1 MTTIKEDT
9 QITGTGAKTAANLP
23 IIAADDSIFRSFIEN
38 LPAMFYAVTPTAPH
52 KPLFIS
58 RSFERFGY
66 PLEDWLT
73 KPDIWDLVT
82 HPEDRDE
89 ILGKTREALSRGES
103 TDFIYRILCADGS
116 VAWIRDRGCF
126 IKDKD
131 GVPVCWQG
139 VIIDMTPQMH
149 AESEIKRRE
158 QLYRSFAKN
167 IPETGVL
174 IFDHDLRYIL
184 ADGPQLSARNWTTE
198 MFEGKTVFEVFP
210 DALGEI
216 WAEHYRKALSGETQN
231 RLDTNADGYF
241 STTVL
246 PIRDEAGTIFAGMVI
261 WQDIAGRIESEEK
274 LRESEA
280 RYRELFENASD
291 IIYVL
296 DLDGNYTSINKAG
309 EAVFGYSRE
318 EALGMNFSQII
329 DPEYLSV
336 SEAALQ
342 AKLSGE
348 AEKTVYEVNC
358 VRKDGERITLE
369 VNSGI
374 VRKDGKVVAVQG
386 IARDI
391 TSRRNSQEALRKS
404 EANLAAAQRITHL
417 GSWELELKD
426 GINSTKNVI
435 NWSDEVYRIFGYE
448 PRSIDPSIEFIY
460 HAIRP
465 SDRAIFSEGFVS
477 AIKEGKFFD
486 VEARIVLPDGRD
498 RLLKTQAETVIGA
511 NGRTERMFGTIQDIT
526 DSRRAEEALRDSE
539 ARYRDLVEN
548 ANDLIYTHDMDGNFT
563 SLNRAGELVSGY
575 SREELLRMNYADV
588 VAPEFLEAASNMS
601 PRISERDK
609 PTMYEIEI
617 IAKSGKRVTLE
628 VSTRMMYADGVPVG
642 VQGLGRDIT
651 QKRIAERK
659 VHETVSLF
667 SSTFESTADG
677 IIVMTLDRQI
687 ITYNKKFR
695 DMWELPAS
703 VNTSQDA
710 GEMIT
715 HLCAQLEEPELFLAD
730 LDILYGDP
738 ALATDSLVRLKDGRI
753 YERYSQPQLT
763 DGVPVGRVC
772 CFRDI
777 TERTLAE
784 ERLRHYAL
792 HDPLTELPNRA
803 AFMNHL
809 RDAVAKS
816 ERSEYAQFAVLFLD
830 LDRFKVINDSLGH
843 TIGDKLLVA
852 IAEKLSACVRPGD
865 VVARLGGDE
874 FTILLQRSG
883 DPHEVS
889 KIAERLQTRISEPF
903 KLDNYEVFTTA
914 SIGIVLSGQIH
925 RTPEDFLRD
934 ADAAMYRAKEG
945 GKARFEIF
953 DQELHV
959 RNMNL
964 LRIETDLRHAV
975 EKDQFEVH
983 YQPIVDLETG
993 TVGEFEALIRWRH
1006 PEHGLVGPEEFVHVA
1021 EETGL
1026 IIPIG
1031 KWILNEACRQVA
1043 LWQRDA
1049 NRQLIISVN
1058 LSAKQLM
1065 HPTLTAQVREAIALS
1080 GLRPSQVKLEVTEST
1095 VMEHSDKALKVLK
1108 ELRRLGV
1115 ELSTDDFG
1123 TGYSSL
1129 SYLQKFPFQRLKI
1142 DRSFVKAMDDD
1153 PRSSLIVKTILMLGE
1168 NLDLE
1173 VVAEGVETRGQREK
1187 LRELKCRLGQG
1198 YLFSRPVPAAQAKD
1212 LLKRGFAYIMRNA
1225 HPAAELAEVIEVCDL
1240 Q

>member
-1 MTTIKEDT
+1 MTTAKKSS
-9 QITGTGAKTAANLP
+9 QIAANAADRAANIP
-23 IIAADDSIFRSFIEN
+23 IIAADDSVFRRFIEN
-38 LPAMFYAVTPTAPH
+38 LPAMFYAVTPVPPH
-52 KPLFIS
+52 KPIFIS

-66 PLEDWLT
+66 PLEDWLN
-73 KPDIWDLVT
+73 KPDIWDIVT
-82 HPEDRDE
+82 HPDDRDE
-89 ILGKTREALSRGES
+89 VLGKTRDALKRGEN
-103 TDFIYRILCADGS
+103 TDFVYRVLCADGS
-116 VAWIRDRGCF
+116 IAWIRDRGCF

-139 VIIDMTPQMH
+139 VIIDMTPQME
-149 AESEIKRRE
+149 ADTEIKRRE
-158 QLYRSFAKN
+158 HLYRTFAKN
-167 IPETGVL
+167 IPDTGVL
-174 IFDHDLRYIL
+174 LFDNDLRYIL
-184 ADGPQLSARNWTTE
+184 ADGSQLQARNWATDKI
-198 MFEGKTVFEVFP
+198 EGRTVYEVFP
-210 DALGEI
+210 GDEGVL
-216 WAEHYRKALSGETQN
+216 WAERYRKALNGETQTMQEATAEG
-231 RLDTNADGYF
+231 LFA
-241 STTVL
+241 TTIL
-246 PIRDEAGTIFAGMVI
+246 PIRDETGVIFAGMVI
-261 WQDIAGRIESEEK
+261 WQDIAGRIESEQK

-291 IIYVL
+291 IIYVH
-296 DLDGNYTSINKAG
+296 DLQGNYTSINKAG
-309 EAVFGYSRE
+309 ELIFGYSRE
-318 EALGMNFSQII
+318 EALRMNLSEII
-329 DPEYLSV
+329 DPVHLERSKQ
-336 SEAALQ
+336 EFAR
-342 AKLSGE
+342 KLSG
-348 AEKTVYEVNC
+348 AAAKTVYEVDC
-358 VRKDGERITLE
+358 IRKDGERVTLE
-369 VNSGI
+369 VNSSLAY
-374 VRKDGKVVAVQG
+374 KDGKPAAVQG

-391 TSRRNSQEALRKS
+391 TDRRAAEAALRKS

-417 GSWELELKD
+417 GSWEMELRD
-426 GINSTKNVI
+426 GIYSAANVI
-435 NWSDEVYRIFGYE
+435 SWSDEVYRIFGYE
-448 PRSIDPSIEFIY
+448 PRSIEPTIDFIY
-460 HAIRP
+460 KAIKP
-465 SDRAIFSEGFVS
+465 TDRAIFSEGFVS

-498 RLLKTQAETVIGA
+498 RLLRTQAETVIGPD
-511 NGRTERMFGTIQDIT
+511 GRTERMFGTIQDIT
-526 DSRRAEEALRDSE
+526 DGRYAEEALRESE
-539 ARYRDLVEN
+539 TRFRDLVEN
-548 ANDLIYTHDMDGNFT
+548 ANDLIYTHDMDGYFT
-563 SLNRAGELVSGY
+563 SLNRAGELISGY
-575 SREELLRMNYADV
+575 SRDELLKMNYVDI
-588 VAPEFLEAASNMS
+588 VAPDFLEAARSMT
-601 PRISERDK
+601 PRRSERDK

-617 IAKSGKRVTLE
+617 VAKDGRRVTLE
-628 VSTRMMYADGVPVG
+628 VSTRIMYTDGVPVG

-651 QKRIAERK
+651 QKRIAEQK
-659 VHETVSLF
+659 LHETVSLF

-677 IIVMTLDRQI
+677 IVVMSLDRRI
-687 ITYNKKFR
+687 ITFNTKFH
-695 DMWELPAS
+695 DMWGLPS
-703 VNTSQDA
+703 NVERTGDA
-710 GEMIT
+710 DEMIG
-715 HLCAQLEEPELFLAD
+715 HICEQLEEPELFLAE
-730 LDILYGDP
+730 LDRLYGDP
-738 ALATDSLVRLKDGRI
+738 YLATDTLVRLKDGRI

-763 DGVPVGRVC
+763 DGKPVGRVC

-809 RDAVAKS
+809 RDAVARS

-852 IAEKLSACVRPGD
+852 IAEKLSSCIRPGD
-865 VVARLGGDE
+865 IVARLGGDE
-874 FTILLQRSG
+874 FTILLQRSS
-883 DPHEVS
+883 DPREVAAV
-889 KIAERLQTRISEPF
+889 AERLQTRISEPF

-953 DQELHV
+953 DQDLHV

-964 LRIETDLRHAV
+964 LRIETDLRHALD
-975 EKDQFEVH
+975 KDQFEVH
-983 YQPIVDLETG
+983 YQPVVDLETG
-993 TVGEFEALIRWRH
+993 KVNEFEALIRWQH

-1031 KWILNEACRQVA
+1031 KWILNEACRQLS
-1043 LWQRDA
+1043 LWQRDS
-1049 NRQLIISVN
+1049 NRQLTVSVN

-1065 HPTLTAQVREAIALS
+1065 HPTLTAQVRDAIGRSRLH
-1080 GLRPSQVKLEVTEST
+1080 PSQLKLEVTEST

-1115 ELSTDDFG
+1115 GLSTDDFG

-1153 PRSSLIVKTILMLGE
+1153 EKSSLIVKTILMLGE

-1173 VVAEGVETRGQREK
+1173 VVAEGIETRGQREK
-1187 LRELKCRLGQG
+1187 LRELNCGLGQG
-1198 YLFSRPVPAAQAKD
+1198 YLFSRPVPASQAKD
-1212 LLKRGFAYIMRNA
+1212 MLRRGFAYIIGSA
-1225 HPAAELAEVIEVCDL
+1225 HSHSELAEVIEVCDL

>member
-1 MTTIKEDT
+1 MTTAKENK
-9 QITGTGAKTAANLP
+9 QISALTEKTAANLP
-23 IIAADDSIFRSFIEN
+23 IIAADDSVFRSFIEN
-38 LPAMFYAVTPTAPH
+38 LPAMFYAVSPTPPH
-52 KPLFIS
+52 KPIFIS

-73 KPDIWDLVT
+73 KSDIWDIVT

-89 ILGKTREALSRGES
+89 VLGKTREALKRGEN
-103 TDFIYRILCADGS
+103 TDFVYRVLCADGR
-116 VAWIRDRGCF
+116 VLWIRDRGCF

-131 GVPVCWQG
+131 GTPVCWQG
-139 VIIDMTPQMH
+139 VIIDMTSQME
-149 AESEIKRRE
+149 AETEIKRRDH
-158 QLYRSFAKN
+158 LYRAFAKN
-167 IPETGVL
+167 IPDTGVL
-174 IFDHDLRYIL
+174 LFDHDLRYRL
-184 ADGPQLSARNWTTE
+184 AEGPQIKARNWTSGT
-198 MFEGKTVFEVFP
+198 FEGKTVHEVFP
-210 DALGEI
+210 GKDGKVWEERYRRAL
-216 WAEHYRKALSGETQN
+216 AGETITL
-231 RLDTNADGYF
+231 REDTADGFF

-246 PIRDEAGTIFAGMVI
+246 PIRDESGEIFAGMVI
-261 WQDIAGRIESEEK
+261 WHDVAGQIEFEQK

-291 IIYVL
+291 IIYVH
-296 DLDGNYTSINKAG
+296 DLEGNYTSINKAG
-309 EAVFGYSRE
+309 ESVFGYSRD
-318 EALGMNFSQII
+318 EALKMNLSEVIV
-329 DPEYLSV
+329 PEHLERSKTEFRKKLEGLS
-336 SEAALQ
+336 
-342 AKLSGE
+342 AK
-348 AEKTVYEVNC
+348 TIYEVDC
-358 VRKDGERITLE
+358 VRKDGEHVTLE
-369 VNSGI
+369 VNSSLAY
-374 VRKDGKVVAVQG
+374 KDGQPVAVQG

-391 TSRRNSQEALRKS
+391 TDRRNSEEALRKS

-417 GSWELELKD
+417 GSWELELKE
-426 GINSTKNVI
+426 GINSLANTI
-435 NWSDEVYRIFGYE
+435 TWSDEVYRIFGYE
-448 PRSIDPSIEFIY
+448 PRAINPTIEFIY
-460 HAIRP
+460 QAIRP
-465 SDRAIFSEGFVS
+465 SDRGIFSEGFVS
-477 AIKEGKFFD
+477 AIKEQKFFD
-486 VEARIVLPDGRD
+486 VEARIVLPSGED
-498 RLLKTQAETVIGA
+498 RLLKTQAETVVGA
-511 NGRTERMFGTIQDIT
+511 NGRTERKFGTIQDIT
-526 DSRRAEEALRDSE
+526 ESRRAEDALRESE
-539 ARYRDLVEN
+539 ARFRDLFEN
-548 ANDLIYTHDMDGNFT
+548 ANDLIYTHDLDGNFT

-575 SREELLRMNYADV
+575 TREELLRMNYVDI
-588 VAPEFLEAASNMS
+588 VAPEFREAASGMK
-601 PRISERDK
+601 PRRSESDK

-617 IAKSGKRVTLE
+617 VAKDGRSVTLE

-651 QKRIAERK
+651 QKRIAEEK
-659 VHETVSLF
+659 ILETVSLF

-677 IIVMTLDRQI
+677 MVVMSLDRQI
-687 ITYNKKFR
+687 VTYNKKFR
-695 DMWELPAS
+695 DMWELPERIEHS
-703 VNTSQDA
+703 KDA
-710 GEMIT
+710 DDMIA
-715 HLCAQLEEPELFLAD
+715 HLCDQLQEPELFIAD
-730 LDILYGDP
+730 LDKLYNDP
-738 ALATDSLVRLKDGRI
+738 LLATNTLVRLKDGRI

-763 DGVPVGRVC
+763 DGAPVGRVC

-784 ERLRHYAL
+784 ERLRYYAL

-852 IAEKLSACVRPGD
+852 IAEKLSSCVRPGD

-874 FTILLQRSG
+874 FTILLQRSS
-883 DPHEVS
+883 DPMEVS
-889 KIAERLQTRISEPF
+889 RVAERLQTKISEPF

-934 ADAAMYRAKEG
+934 ADAAMYRAKEA
-945 GKARFEIF
+945 GKARYEIF
-953 DQELHV
+953 DQDLHV

-964 LRIETDLRHAV
+964 LRVETDLRHAL

-993 TVGEFEALIRWRH
+993 KVSEFEALIRWRH

-1026 IIPIG
+1026 IVRIG

-1043 LWQRDA
+1043 LWQRDT
-1049 NRQLIISVN
+1049 NRQLSISVN

-1065 HPTLTAQVREAIALS
+1065 HPTLTAQVREAIGLS
-1080 GLRPSQVKLEVTEST
+1080 GLRAPQVKLEVTEST

-1115 ELSTDDFG
+1115 GLSTDDFG

-1142 DRSFVKAMDDD
+1142 DRSFVKAMDEDQK
-1153 PRSSLIVKTILMLGE
+1153 SSLIVKTVLMLGE

-1173 VVAEGVETRGQREK
+1173 VVAEGIETHSQREK
-1187 LRELKCRLGQG
+1187 LRELKCGLGQG

-1212 LLKRGFAYIMRNA
+1212 LLRRGFAFLIRDA
-1225 HPAAELAEVIEVCDL
+1225 QPVGELAEVIEVCDL

>member
-1 MTTIKEDT
+1 MTTLKEDT
-9 QITGTGAKTAANLP
+9 QIAGSDTRSVANLP

-38 LPAMFYAVTPTAPH
+38 LPAMFYAVTPTPPH
-52 KPLFIS
+52 KPIFIS

-73 KPDIWDLVT
+73 KPDIWDIIT
-82 HPEDRDE
+82 HPDDRDE
-89 ILGKTREALSRGES
+89 VLGKTREALKRGES
-103 TDFIYRILCADGS
+103 TDFLYRIYCADGRI
-116 VAWIRDRGCF
+116 AWIRDRGCF
-126 IKDKD
+126 IKNKD

-139 VIIDMTPQMH
+139 VIIDMTPQIQ
-149 AESEIKRRE
+149 ADLEIKRRE

-167 IPETGVL
+167 IPDTGVL
-174 IFDHDLRYIL
+174 LFDHDLRYLL
-184 ADGPQLSARNWTTE
+184 ADGVQLTARNWTSET
-198 MFEGKTVFEVFP
+198 FEGKTVFEVFP
-210 DALGEI
+210 GAEGEL
-216 WAEHYRKALSGETQN
+216 WAEHYRKALAGETQT
-231 RLDTNADGYF
+231 RLDTNADGFF
-241 STTVL
+241 STTIL
-246 PIRDEAGTIFAGMVI
+246 PIRDETGTIFAGMVI

-291 IIYVL
+291 IIYVH
-296 DLDGNYTSINKAG
+296 DLEGNYRSINKAG
-309 EAVFGYSRE
+309 ESVFGYSRE
-318 EALGMNFSQII
+318 EALKLN
-329 DPEYLSV
+329 LSNV
-336 SEAALQ
+336 IAPDHLEQAREAFQ
-342 AKLSGE
+342 KKLAGDE
-348 AEKTVYEVNC
+348 TKTIYEVDC
-358 VRKDGERITLE
+358 IRKDGGRVTLE
-369 VNSGI
+369 VNSSLAF
-374 VRKDGKVVAVQG
+374 KDGKPFAVQG

-391 TSRRNSQEALRKS
+391 TDRRVSEEALRKS

-448 PRSIDPSIEFIY
+448 PRSIEPTIEFIY
-460 HAIRP
+460 NAIRP
-465 SDRAIFSEGFVS
+465 SDRTIFSEGFVS

-498 RLLKTQAETVIGA
+498 RLLKTQAETVIGP

-539 ARYRDLVEN
+539 ARYRDLIEN
-548 ANDLIYTHDMDGNFT
+548 ANDLIYTHDMDGYFT

-575 SREELLRMNYADV
+575 SREELLKMHYTDI
-588 VAPEFLEAASNMS
+588 VAPEFLEAASNMA
-601 PRISERDK
+601 PRMSENDK

-617 IAKSGKRVTLE
+617 IAKNGSRVTLE
-628 VSTRMMYADGVPVG
+628 VSTRMMYADGVPIG

-651 QKRIAERK
+651 EKRIAEQK
-659 VHETVSLF
+659 IHETVSLF

-677 IIVMTLDRQI
+677 IIVMSLDREI
-687 ITYNKKFR
+687 ITYNKKFG
-695 DMWELPAS
+695 DMWQLPAS
-703 VNTSQDA
+703 IKTTKDA
-710 GEMIT
+710 DEMIA
-715 HLCAQLEEPELFLAD
+715 HLCSQLEEPDLFLSD
-730 LDILYGDP
+730 LDTLYGDP
-738 ALATDSLVRLKDGRI
+738 MLATDSLVRLKDGRI

-809 RDAVAKS
+809 RDAVARS

-874 FTILLQRSG
+874 FTILLQRSS

-964 LRIETDLRHAV
+964 MRIETDLRHAV
-975 EKDQFEVH
+975 EKEQFEVH

-993 TVGEFEALIRWRH
+993 LVSEFEGLIRWRH

-1031 KWILNEACRQVA
+1031 KWILTEACRQVA

-1049 NRQLIISVN
+1049 HRQLSISVN

-1065 HPTLTAQVREAIALS
+1065 HPTLTAQVRDAISLS
-1080 GLRPSQVKLEVTEST
+1080 GLHPSQVKLEVTEST

-1108 ELRRLGV
+1108 ELSRMGV
-1115 ELSTDDFG
+1115 GLSTDDFG

-1142 DRSFVKAMDDD
+1142 DRSFVKAMDEDEK
-1153 PRSSLIVKTILMLGE
+1153 SSLIVKTVLMLGE

-1173 VVAEGVETRGQREK
+1173 VVAEGIETRSQREK
-1187 LRELKCRLGQG
+1187 LRELKCGLGQG

-1212 LLKRGFAYIMRNA
+1212 LLKRGFAYIMRDT
-1225 HPAAELAEVIEVCDL
+1225 HPTAELAEVIEVRDL